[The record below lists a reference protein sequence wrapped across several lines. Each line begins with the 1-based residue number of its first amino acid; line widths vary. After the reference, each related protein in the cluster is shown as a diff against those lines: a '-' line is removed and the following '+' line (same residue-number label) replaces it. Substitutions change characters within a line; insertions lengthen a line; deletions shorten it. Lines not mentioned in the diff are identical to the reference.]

1 MSKILILGGAGFIGF
16 HLSRRLAEAGHEI
29 VLVDDFSRGRRDAEL
44 EALLARPNVS
54 VRTADLT
61 DPRAFNS
68 FGQDYDQVYLL
79 AAVVGVR
86 NVEKDPWKVVRVNTM
101 VVMNTLEWMP
111 STAKLF
117 FASTSEAYAGA
128 FMARIAQ
135 IPTAE
140 DVPLVIQDVTSPRF
154 TYGASKLLGEVAT
167 IHAAKAKGFRYVVG
181 RFHNVYGPRMG
192 ADHVVPE
199 LSLRAMRRENP
210 FKVYGTDQSRA
221 FCYIDDATLAIT
233 LLMESPQAEN
243 QIVHIG
249 NDTEETNIGDLTELV
264 LRVAGFHPTL
274 DRQPAP
280 SGAVN
285 RRCPD
290 ISKLRRL
297 TGFAPK
303 VSLEEG
309 VTKTFAWYTTWLATP
324 EQVKKSG

>member
-1 MSKILILGGAGFIGF
+1 MQKILILGGAGFIGF
-16 HLSRRLAEAGHEI
+16 HLSRRLAEAGHDL
-29 VLVDDFSRGRRDAEL
+29 VLVDDFSRGRKDADL

-61 DPRAFNS
+61 DPRAFEA

-111 STAKLF
+111 SNAKLF

-128 FMARIAQ
+128 FMAGIAQ

-192 ADHVVPE
+192 ADHVIPE
-199 LSLRAMRRENP
+199 LSLRALRRENP

-233 LLMESPQAEN
+233 LLMESPQADN

-264 LRVAGFHPTL
+264 LRVAEFHPTL

-280 SGAVN
+280 PGAVN

-290 ISKLRRL
+290 LSKLRRL

-309 VTKTFAWYTTWLATP
+309 VTKTFAWYKNWLAAQ
-324 EQVKKSG
+324 EQAV

>member
-1 MSKILILGGAGFIGF
+1 MHKQKILILGGAGFIGY
-16 HLSRRLAEAGHEI
+16 HLANRLVNDGNDVTI
-29 VLVDDFSRGRRDAEL
+29 VDDFSRGRQDPDL
-44 EALLARPNVS
+44 EALMKRPGVK
-54 VRTADLT
+54 VITADLT
-61 DPRAFNS
+61 KLESYNQFDR
-68 FGQDYDQVYLL
+68 DYDHVYML

-86 NVEKDPWKVVRVNTM
+86 NVEKDPWKVVRVNTL
-101 VVMNTLEWMP
+101 VVMNLLEWIP
-111 STAKLF
+111 EGTKVF

-128 FMARIAQ
+128 FMAGIAQ

-154 TYGASKLLGEVAT
+154 TYGASKLLGEVAV
-167 IHAAKAKGFRYVVG
+167 IHAAKARGFRYVVG

-199 LSLRAMRRENP
+199 LSLRAMRKENP
-210 FKVYGTDQSRA
+210 FKVFGTDQFRA
-221 FCYIDDATLAIT
+221 FCYIDDATEAMV
-233 LLMESPQAEN
+233 LLMNSPAADS

-249 NDTEETNIGDLTELV
+249 NDTAETNIGDLTELV
-264 LRVAGFHPTL
+264 LKTADFHPTL

-297 TGFAPK
+297 TGFEPK

-309 VTKTFAWYTTWLATP
+309 VAKTFTWYKDWLAAQKT
-324 EQVKKSG
+324 V

>member
-1 MSKILILGGAGFIGF
+1 MSKKILLLGGAGFIGF
-16 HLSRRLAEAGHEI
+16 HLAKRFAAEGHS
-29 VLVDDFSRGRRDAEL
+29 VTVVDDFSRGSKDPEL
-44 EALLARPNVS
+44 SALIAKPNVK
-54 VRTADLT
+54 VLTADLT
-61 DPRAFNS
+61 DRGAFAQ
-68 FGQDYDQVYLL
+68 FGEDYDQVYLL

-101 VVMNTLEWMP
+101 VVMNTLEWIP
-111 STAKLF
+111 SHTKLF

-128 FMARIAQ
+128 FMAGIAQ

-154 TYGASKLLGEVAT
+154 TYGASKLLGEVAV

-199 LSLRAMRRENP
+199 LSLRAMRKENP
-210 FKVYGTDQSRA
+210 FKVYGTDQFRA
-221 FCYIDDATLAIT
+221 FCYIDDAVEAMS
-233 LLMESPQAEN
+233 LLMNSPAADN

-249 NDTEETNIGDLTELV
+249 NDTQETNIGDLTELV
-264 LRVAGFHPTL
+264 LKTADFHPTL

-280 SGAVN
+280 SGAVT
-285 RRCPD
+285 RRCPN

-297 TGFAPK
+297 TGFEPR

-309 VTKTFAWYTTWLATP
+309 VAKTFAWYKDWLASQ
-324 EQVKKSG
+324 EKAV

>member
-1 MSKILILGGAGFIGF
+1 MQKILILGGAGFIGF
-16 HLSRRLAEAGHEI
+16 HLSRRLAEAGHDL
-29 VLVDDFSRGRRDAEL
+29 VLVDDFSRGRKDADL
-44 EALLARPNVS
+44 EALLARPNVL

-61 DPRAFNS
+61 DPRAFEA

-111 STAKLF
+111 SNAKLF

-128 FMARIAQ
+128 FMAGIAQ

-192 ADHVVPE
+192 ADHVIPE
-199 LSLRAMRRENP
+199 LSLRALRRENP

-233 LLMESPQAEN
+233 LLMESPQADN

-264 LRVAGFHPTL
+264 LRVAEFHPTL

-280 SGAVN
+280 PGAVN

-290 ISKLRRL
+290 LSKLRRL

-309 VTKTFAWYTTWLATP
+309 VTKTFAWYKNWLAAQ
-324 EQVKKSG
+324 EQAV

>member
-16 HLSRRLAEAGHEI
+16 HLSHRLAEAGDEL
-29 VLVDDFSRGRRDAEL
+29 VLVDDFSRGRLDTEL
-44 EALLARPNVS
+44 EALLARPNV
-54 VRTADLT
+54 RFHTADLT
-61 DPRAFNS
+61 DPKAFEAL
-68 FGQDYDQVYLL
+68 GQAYDQVYLL

-86 NVEKDPWKVVRVNTM
+86 NVEKDPWKVVRVNTQ

-111 STAKLF
+111 PTAKLF

-128 FMARIAQ
+128 FMAGIAQ

-167 IHAAKAKGFRYVVG
+167 IHAAKARGFRYVIG

-192 ADHVVPE
+192 ADHVIPE
-199 LSLRAMRRENP
+199 LALRAMRRENP

-221 FCYIDDATLAIT
+221 FCYIDDATLAMS
-233 LLMESPQAEN
+233 LLMERPAADN

-249 NDTEETNIGDLTELV
+249 NDAQETNIRDLTELV
-264 LRVAGFHPTL
+264 LRVAEFHPTL
-274 DRQPAP
+274 APQPAP

-290 ISKLRRL
+290 ITKLRRL
-297 TGFAPK
+297 TGFAPQ
-303 VSLEEG
+303 VSLEDG
-309 VTKTFAWYTTWLATP
+309 VRRTFAWYQRWLAGPTA
-324 EQVKKSG
+324 